1 MKIDTKDEIVL
12 AVLKKMDQRS
22 LVGQEKYGATM
33 MEEIEGQEKDLNRF
47 LVDVQEELMDALLY
61 IEAAK
66 RCLSDEIEEAMLKR
80 SEPVAP
86 CNAHAF
92 EEDEERMKVIAQ
104 NRNTGKYYSKPQRMY
119 PGDIIL
125 GGDK

>member
-22 LVGQEKYGATM
+22 VIGQKKYGATM
-33 MEEIEGQEKDLNRF
+33 MQEIEGQEKDLNRF

-66 RCLSDEIEEAMLKR
+66 RCLTDEIEEAMLNR
-80 SEPVAP
+80 I
-86 CNAHAF
+86 N
-92 EEDEERMKVIAQ
+92 VIGQ
-104 NRNTGKYYSKPQRMY
+104 NGNDGLHYH
-119 PGDIIL
+119 DIEINEAETL
-125 GGDK
+125 

>member
-22 LVGQEKYGATM
+22 IIGQQKYGATM
-33 MEEIEGQEKDLNRF
+33 MQEIEGQEKDLNRF

-66 RCLSDEIEEAMLKR
+66 HCLQDEIEEAMINRINIVGQNGNDGLHYHDI
-80 SEPVAP
+80 EV
-86 CNAHAF
+86 N
-92 EEDEERMKVIAQ
+92 EE
-104 NRNTGKYYSKPQRMY
+104 NT
-119 PGDIIL
+119 L
-125 GGDK
+125 